1 MIKMRKLQ
9 LSVSLALFALLTFAA
24 SPVYALQ
31 TSQNQ
36 ARQEVQQD
44 SLAVMATLQA
54 QKPLIDIAIQIPAQL
69 AQGGQAKVELLD
81 QTGQVK
87 NTISYDL
94 QAGWTQ
100 MSAWF
105 DMTGYPSGDYSVKV
119 TYNGQTAQSVAI
131 HHQVK

>member
-9 LSVSLALFALLTFAA
+9 FPVSLALFALLTFAA

-31 TSQNQ
+31 TNQNQ
-36 ARQEVQQD
+36 TGQEVQQD
-44 SLAVMATLQA
+44 SLAVTARLQA
-54 QKPLIDIAIQIPAQL
+54 QKPLLDLAVQIPAQL

-81 QTGQVK
+81 QSGQVK

>member
-9 LSVSLALFALLTFAA
+9 LSVSLALFALLTFAV

-31 TSQNQ
+31 TNQNQ
-36 ARQEVQQD
+36 NGQAVQQD
-44 SLAVMATLQA
+44 SLAVTATLQA
-54 QKPLIDIAIQIPAQL
+54 QKPLLDIAIQIPAQL

-94 QAGWTQ
+94 QAGWRQ

-119 TYNGQTAQSVAI
+119 TYNGISQQSSPI
-131 HHQVK
+131 HY

>member
-9 LSVSLALFALLTFAA
+9 FPVSLALFALLTFAA

-31 TSQNQ
+31 TNQNQ
-36 ARQEVQQD
+36 TGQEVQQD
-44 SLAVMATLQA
+44 SLAVTARLQA
-54 QKPLIDIAIQIPAQL
+54 QKPLLDLAIQIPAQL

>member
-9 LSVSLALFALLTFAA
+9 LSVSLVLFALLTFAA

-31 TSQNQ
+31 TNQNQ
-36 ARQEVQQD
+36 AGKAVQQD
-44 SLAVMATLQA
+44 SLAVTATLQA
-54 QKPLIDIAIQIPAQL
+54 QKPLLDIAIQIPTQL

>member
-9 LSVSLALFALLTFAA
+9 LSVSLVLFALLTFAA

-31 TSQNQ
+31 TNQNQ
-36 ARQEVQQD
+36 AGKAVQQD
-44 SLAVMATLQA
+44 SLAVTATLQA
-54 QKPLIDIAIQIPAQL
+54 QKPLLDIAIQIPAQL

-105 DMTGYPSGDYSVKV
+105 NMTGYPSGDYSVKV

>member
-9 LSVSLALFALLTFAA
+9 LSVSLAFFALLTFAA
-24 SPVYALQ
+24 SPIYALQ
-31 TSQNQ
+31 TNPNQ
-36 ARQEVQQD
+36 VGQEVQQD
-44 SLAVMATLQA
+44 SLAVTATLQT
-54 QKPLIDIAIQIPAQL
+54 QKPHLDIAIQIPTQL

-119 TYNGQTAQSVAI
+119 TYNGISQQSSPI
-131 HHQVK
+131 HY

>member
-9 LSVSLALFALLTFAA
+9 LSVSLALFALLTFAV

-31 TSQNQ
+31 TNQNQ
-36 ARQEVQQD
+36 NGQAVQQD
-44 SLAVMATLQA
+44 SLAVTATIQA
-54 QKPLIDIAIQIPAQL
+54 QKPLLDIAIQIPAQL

>member
-9 LSVSLALFALLTFAA
+9 LSVSLALFALLTFAV

-31 TSQNQ
+31 MNQNQ
-36 ARQEVQQD
+36 NGQAVQQD
-44 SLAVMATLQA
+44 SLAVTATLQA
-54 QKPLIDIAIQIPAQL
+54 QKPLLDIAIQIPAQL